1 MSGLNWTED
10 EYQAYLER
18 RKKEQKQTV
27 KPAPQPY
34 IKEISKVDDVA
45 ENEMIIKFT
54 VPINPVTKK
63 NHSRIVTSGKRC
75 PVCKKGEHYKLLPS
89 KQYDEYECKIAYHLR
104 KLYTQIGETI
114 GYPINLEC
122 HFYCDTHRQSD
133 LVGHLQA
140 IQDLLVKY
148 KCLEDDCR
156 DIVASTDGSVVLY
169 DKENPRTEI
178 IITKKENY
186 EQWAKKRKGHK

>member
-18 RKKEQKQTV
+18 RKMEAREKASKRPATV
-27 KPAPQPY
+27 V
-34 IKEISKVDDVA
+34 EIQDTTETCASD
-45 ENEMIIKFT
+45 NESICFT
-54 VPINPVTKK
+54 IPLPPRTKK
-63 NHSRIVTSGKRC
+63 NHNRIVTSGKRC
-75 PVCKKGEHYKLLPS
+75 PVCKKGEYYKLLPS
-89 KQYDEYECKIAYHLR
+89 EQYEKYKRKIAPYLR
-104 KLYTQIGETI
+104 ELHSKIGTI

-122 HFYCDTHRQSD
+122 RFYCDTHRQSD